1 MRAPAA
7 ISTVLA
13 ASLTLV
19 VPRPAAAKGF
29 DISLFGGAAYP
40 TYEQRFTVR
49 APTVAPLPGFVIRP
63 NGDLVIDAKGGT
75 VFGAAVCAE
84 LGGVLGIEGRF
95 DSTAIELRTGGLD
108 YRLSYSAPPLPTF
121 TGAATVDPG
130 PLETDRL
137 KLLSLNL
144 RLRTPGPVSLMAS
157 GGLTYLPDFAVT
169 GTTPVAVTVNGLPVF
184 DKQASFGLRVAPTES
199 SHRLGVNAGAGLR
212 FKIAPSVS
220 LFGEGRVFYFKE
232 YELSIAVDDPTL
244 QGFVGDIEQPRFRP
258 IVVNAVGG
266 VTFSF

>member
-1 MRAPAA
+1 MRLPIAALLACLSLASATPAR
-7 ISTVLA
+7 
-13 ASLTLV
+13 AS
-19 VPRPAAAKGF
+19 GF
-29 DISLFGGAAYP
+29 DFSIFGGIAYP
-40 TYEQRFTVR
+40 TYEQQFTVR

-63 NGDLVIDAKGGT
+63 NGDLKIDAKGGT
-75 VFGAAVCAE
+75 VFGAAVCGE
-84 LGGVLGIEGRF
+84 VGGVIGIEARF
-95 DSTAIELRTGGLD
+95 DSTAIELRTGGLG
-108 YRLSYSAPPLPTF
+108 YQLSYRAPPLPTLS
-121 TGAATVDPG
+121 GSVSVDPG

-137 KLLSLNL
+137 KLISVNL

-157 GGLTYLPDFAVT
+157 GGFTYLPDFKVT
-169 GTTPVAVTVNGLPVF
+169 GTTPVRLTVNGLPVL
-184 DKQASFGLRVAPTES
+184 DQQTSFGLRVSPTES

-212 FKIAPSVS
+212 FKVAPGVS

-232 YELSIAVDDPTL
+232 YELSVEVDDPTL